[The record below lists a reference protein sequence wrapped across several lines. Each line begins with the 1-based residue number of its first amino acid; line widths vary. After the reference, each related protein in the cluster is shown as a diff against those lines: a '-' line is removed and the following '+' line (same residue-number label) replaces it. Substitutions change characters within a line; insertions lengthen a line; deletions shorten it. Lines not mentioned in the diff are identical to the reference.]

1 MELIFEPIKD
11 NYQNSVCLG
20 IGAQGW
26 QASVPNFVDYETSL
40 RLLGIKG
47 AILSL
52 LPLSFSFW
60 CLSYQATKMYV
71 PYSKD
76 VEFD

>member
-1 MELIFEPIKD
+1 MELIFEPIKG

-20 IGAQGW
+20 TGAQGW
-26 QASVPNFVDYETSL
+26 QASVPHFVDYETSL
-40 RLLGIKG
+40 RLLGTKG
-47 AILSL
+47 AILCL
-52 LPLSFSFW
+52 LPLSFW